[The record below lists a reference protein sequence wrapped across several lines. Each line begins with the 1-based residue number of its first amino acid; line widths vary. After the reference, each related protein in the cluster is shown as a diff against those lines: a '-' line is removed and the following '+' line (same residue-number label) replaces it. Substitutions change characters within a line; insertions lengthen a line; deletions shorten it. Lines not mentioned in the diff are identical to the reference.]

1 MGNREGG
8 PSGLVRAEKGQKV
21 GVALDYIKSD
31 KREQIERFYDLFW
44 HNPDAW
50 PAEDQQTHDHTR
62 LLYPSEANEDGTYT
76 YAWIFDPFIEGADYS
91 IRNLLK
97 KMYGDEKAE
106 EYLHQWADA
115 HASDQVEH
123 ILVQT

>member
-1 MGNREGG
+1 MGNGTGG
-8 PSGLVRAEKGQKV
+8 PSGLVRAERGQTV
-21 GVALDYIKSD
+21 GVALDYIKRD

-50 PAEDQQTHDHTR
+50 PAEDQQTHDITR
-62 LLYPSEANEDGTYT
+62 LLYPTEANEDGTYT
-76 YAWIFDPFIEGADYS
+76 YAWIFDPSIEGADYS
-91 IRNLLK
+91 IPSLLQ
-97 KMYGDEKAE
+97 KMYGDEKAA
-106 EYLHQWADA
+106 EYFHQWVDA